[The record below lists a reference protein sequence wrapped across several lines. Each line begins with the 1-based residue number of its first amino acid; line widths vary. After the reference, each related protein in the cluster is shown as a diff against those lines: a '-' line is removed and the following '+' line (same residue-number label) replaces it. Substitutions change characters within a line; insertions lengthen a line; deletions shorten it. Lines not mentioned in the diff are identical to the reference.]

1 MNTANPTQLAQLR
14 SMLLAR
20 QTALRAEIAAADR
33 AATESNAGAPGFE
46 DVRDTKDAADQLSNL
61 EVDAAQRQRDID
73 ELALVEAALQ
83 RFDAKSYGDC
93 TDCAEPIPL
102 SRLQVQPAAPR
113 CAGCQAAFE
122 RQRAGH

>member
-1 MNTANPTQLAQLR
+1 MNTATPTQLAQLR

-33 AATESNAGAPGFE
+33 AATESNAGAPGLE

-61 EVDAAQRQRDID
+61 EVNAAQRQRDSD

-83 RFDAKSYGDC
+83 RFGAKTYGDC
-93 TDCAEPIPL
+93 IDCAEPIPL
-102 SRLQVQPAAPR
+102 SRLQVQPAALR

-122 RQRAGH
+122 RQPAGH

>member
-1 MNTANPTQLAQLR
+1 MNTATPTQLAQLR

-33 AATESNAGAPGFE
+33 AATESNAGAPGLE

-61 EVDAAQRQRDID
+61 EVNAAQRQRDSD

-83 RFDAKSYGDC
+83 RFDAKAYGDC
-93 TDCAEPIPL
+93 IDCAEPIPL
-102 SRLQVQPAAPR
+102 SRLQVQPAALR

-122 RQRAGH
+122 RQPAGH